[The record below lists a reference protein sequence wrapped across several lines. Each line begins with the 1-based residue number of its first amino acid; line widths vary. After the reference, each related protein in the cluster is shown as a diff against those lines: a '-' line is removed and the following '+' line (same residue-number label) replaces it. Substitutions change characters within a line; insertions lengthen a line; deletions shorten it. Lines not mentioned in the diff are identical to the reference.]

1 MIFISPVRAIY
12 IMMEC
17 MNTRTKYKISMY
29 GMFRNCVDYL
39 AKTDWF
45 FNLSHMNQFEIRF
58 DFYAVIVVGIHESF
72 NRV

>member
-1 MIFISPVRAIY
+1 
-12 IMMEC
+12 
-17 MNTRTKYKISMY
+17 MY